1 MGVHS
6 HPTHRKS
13 SESFCSIGSEFDFIS
28 SGGSSDDDSTVRD
41 YFADERYGDDS
52 SRALLPHP
60 FSTQDAPT
68 HPLPLRRRLGAGS
81 SIAAVTSPE
90 IRALNLP
97 ITPPVPS
104 HRSAQAGPNSMGLE
118 SAGASSVASVRSLS
132 PASTASSAS
141 TPGSY
146 CSATSLP
153 RTSMSSLIASLEEF
167 NTGTAVVDANSP
179 PMNRNMS
186 KEFSCCS
193 TGSPVGSVMESI
205 TEESAEKTR
214 AKTNLQPKERSKKHQ
229 RKPSNGLTKYLQTA
243 AVQVLA
249 ADGGTCSSPT
259 QFQAR
264 NVKEAITSEAE
275 PRHQQQQLLTGNLTQ
290 TKANNPFLSSR
301 SQILSQKENM
311 NETKKNVDGSRDKK
325 KSGPTKHPL
334 LNRTSSSTSGKAA
347 PLNLTNKPK
356 QTREG
361 IGNPLTARL
370 QGHNGRNPIRP
381 SKKSL
386 ASSSAAKPPAFEILN
401 ESSKNSVSAPH
412 PLKKSNAKSFSNA
425 KQNASFKKQIRN
437 QGSVRSKGG
446 GSPLVPLR
454 ARNLNVT
461 SLT

>member
-6 HPTHRKS
+6 RPTHRQS
-13 SESFCSIGSEFDFIS
+13 SESFCSIGSEFDFIG
-28 SGGSSDDDSTVRD
+28 SGGCSDDDSTVQD
-41 YFADERYGDDS
+41 YFERYGDDS
-52 SRALLPHP
+52 SLPHP
-60 FSTQDAPT
+60 FSAQEAPT
-68 HPLPLRRRLGAGS
+68 HPIPLRRRLGAGS

-97 ITPPVPS
+97 ITPPVS
-104 HRSAQAGPNSMGLE
+104 SNRSGQSGPNSMGLE
-118 SAGASSVASVRSLS
+118 SAGASSEASVRSLS
-132 PASTASSAS
+132 PTSTESSAS

-186 KEFSCCS
+186 NEFSCCS

-205 TEESAEKTR
+205 TEESAEKSR
-214 AKTNLQPKERSKKHQ
+214 LQPKERGEKHQ
-229 RKPSNGLTKYLQTA
+229 RKPSNGLTKYLQ

-259 QFQAR
+259 PFQTR
-264 NVKEAITSEAE
+264 NVKDGVTTEPQ
-275 PRHQQQQLLTGNLTQ
+275 PRHQQQQLLTGNQ
-290 TKANNPFLSSR
+290 SQNKANNPSLSSR
-301 SQILSQKENM
+301 SQILSQKENL
-311 NETKKNVDGSRDKK
+311 NETKKNVDGIRDIR

-334 LNRTSSSTSGKAA
+334 LKRTSSSTSRKAA
-347 PLNLTNKPK
+347 PLNLTNKSK

-361 IGNPLTARL
+361 IGNPLTVRL
-370 QGHNGRNPIRP
+370 QGNNGRNPIRP

-386 ASSSAAKPPAFEILN
+386 ALSSAAKTPAFTILN
-401 ESSKNSVSAPH
+401 ESSKNSVSAPP
-412 PLKKSNAKSFSNA
+412 PLKKLSAKSFSNT
-425 KQNASFKKQIRN
+425 KQNASFKKQIGN
-437 QGSVRSKGG
+437 QGSARSKGG

-461 SLT
+461 SST